1 MEKDSRTSESDA
13 GSSGWLIDKG
23 EIRLTNRIDN
33 SPPLA
38 TIIGAGPAGL
48 SAAWELS
55 RAGASCEVLEQDSV
69 VGGISRTVN
78 YKGYLFDIGGHRFFT
93 KVSLVEKMWHEVLG
107 EDLLSRP
114 RLSRIYYKN
123 RFFKYPLEPMN
134 ALLNLGVF
142 ESSRCMASYALAQV
156 KKRHPEDD
164 FETYISNRFGQRLYS
179 MFFKSYTEKVWGMPC
194 TEIRSDWA
202 AQRIAGLDMVSLIRN
217 ALSQLL
223 PARKNGKVIKTLIH
237 EFVYPRLGP
246 GMMWERT
253 RDLVEA
259 AGNPVRMNASIDRI
273 EWDGTRITAIGAGD
287 RRYPVENVISSM
299 PIRNFFRYMTPAP
312 PARVLEAAESLSY
325 RDFLIVALMFRE
337 ERMFPDNWI
346 YIHDPSVDVGR
357 IQNFKNWSPQMVPD
371 PATTCLGME
380 YFCFK
385 GDTLWNRSD
394 RDLIEQAKREIG
406 RIGLGDPAKVFDGH
420 VVRVPKAYPVY
431 DDKYQAALTVIR
443 EFVEGI
449 PNLQFAGRNGMHR
462 YNNQD
467 HSMLSAM
474 LAARNLLGGGYSVWD
489 VNAEEEYHEAG
500 GMVSEEELANLER
513 TQPRV
518 PSRLAP
524 K

>member
-1 MEKDSRTSESDA
+1 MAETADRKA
-13 GSSGWLIDKG
+13 
-23 EIRLTNRIDN
+23 
-33 SPPLA
+33 PLA

-78 YKGYLFDIGGHRFFT
+78 YNGYLFDIGGHRFFT
-93 KVSLVEKMWHEVLG
+93 KVSLVEKMWREVLG
-107 EDLLSRP
+107 DDLLTRP
-114 RLSRIYYKN
+114 RLSRIYYKK

-134 ALLNLGVF
+134 ALLNLGVL
-142 ESSRCMASYALAQV
+142 ESARCMGSYALAQV
-156 KKRHPEDD
+156 RKRLPEDD
-164 FETYISNRFGQRLYS
+164 FETYISNRFGTRLYS
-179 MFFKSYTEKVWGMPC
+179 LFFKSYTEKVWGMPC

-202 AQRIAGLDMVSLIRN
+202 AQRIAGLDMVSLLRN

-223 PARKNGKVIKTLIH
+223 PARNNGQVIKTLIH

-246 GMMWERT
+246 GLMWERT

-259 AGNPVRMNASIDRI
+259 AGNPVHMRASADRI
-273 EWDGTRITAIGAGD
+273 EWDGKRITAVHSGD
-287 RRYPVENVISSM
+287 RSFPVENLISSM
-299 PIRNFFRYMTPAP
+299 PIRNFFRHLTPAP
-312 PARVLEAAESLSY
+312 PRKALEAAESLNY

-337 ERMFPDNWI
+337 EQMFPDNWI

-357 IQNFKNWSPQMVPD
+357 IQNFKNWSPFMVPD
-371 PATTCLGME
+371 PSTTCLGME

-385 GDTLWNRSD
+385 GDALWNRSD
-394 RDLIEQAKREIG
+394 EDLIEQAKREAG
-406 RIGLGDPAKVFDGH
+406 KIGLGDPAKVFDGR

-431 DDKYQAALTVIR
+431 DDKYQSSLGVIR
-443 EFVEGI
+443 EFVEGV

-474 LAARNLLGGGYSVWD
+474 LAARNLLGGSYSVWD
-489 VNAEEEYHEAG
+489 VNADEEYHEAG
-500 GMVSEEELANLER
+500 GVVSEEELAGLQR

-518 PSRLAP
+518 PRQVKRS
-524 K
+524 